1 MGTPSLLMNSSPHTF
16 RIDGFAITP
25 SSRTT
30 DSGHFTSSVSIRSGQ
45 GQSSHDRIYRFS
57 ALFTH
62 EEAAIGHA
70 MAQARQWLR
79 DGRPA

>member
-1 MGTPSLLMNSSPHTF
+1 MNSRPATF
-16 RIDGFAITP
+16 CIDGFAITP
-25 SSRTT
+25 SSRAT

-70 MAQARQWLR
+70 LEQARQWLR